1 MTAADALEIWA
12 ELERIHRLT
21 GFTTHMSLK
30 QQLWKMK
37 MKDGQ
42 RMASWVADIKGVV
55 FQLSQIGVITPDEDI
70 ILALTNGL
78 PACYEHLVLTLDST
92 PSEVFNLNYVIGHLR
107 TKEACQHPEFR
118 SSATGMDLTL
128 VVTRDR
134 PKRSLVHITCFGCGN
149 KGHYQAN
156 CPANPAPY
164 RPENKPV
171 TAAAVE
177 MAGTDNE
184 GDGFW

>member
-92 PSEVFNLNYVIGHLR
+92 PSEVFNLNYVIGHL
-107 TKEACQHPEFR
+107 
-118 SSATGMDLTL
+118 
-128 VVTRDR
+128 
-134 PKRSLVHITCFGCGN
+134 
-149 KGHYQAN
+149 
-156 CPANPAPY
+156 
-164 RPENKPV
+164 
-171 TAAAVE
+171 
-177 MAGTDNE
+177 
-184 GDGFW
+184 